1 MYFCSID
8 IIDSTRI
15 KNEYK
20 NKQENSSSW
29 SIKFN
34 SFFEDVDNHLAKVYK
49 EIPDI
54 EDFQGLFKWRTIGD
68 EIVYFAQI
76 KNIYT
81 CLKVILC

>member
-1 MYFCSID
+1 MYFLSID

-34 SFFEDVDNHLAKVYK
+34 SFFKDVDNHLAKIYK
-49 EIPDI
+49 DVTDSD
-54 EDFQGLFKWRTIGD
+54 DFQGLFK
-68 EIVYFAQI
+68 
-76 KNIYT
+76 
-81 CLKVILC
+81 